1 MASKKT
7 LNVKNLEF
15 LGAARLA
22 ELLMEISEGDAF
34 AKRRLRLEI
43 AGTQSVED
51 VAHEIRK
58 RLNTIKRAR
67 SFIDWEK
74 IRTFSK
80 DLEAQRLAIIE
91 QVGKKE
97 PELALEL
104 LWQFMEISNFVF
116 ERSDDSN
123 GIISNIFHEAC
134 DDIGKLAEVTKP
146 EAKALA
152 DRVFDSLSKNS
163 YGQYDYLIETLAPA
177 LGKKGLEHL
186 KSCMIGLSNTPI
198 EKPPKNERKVIGWGS
213 GGEVY
218 EDEIEGRQRESTVRM
233 ALLQIADAQGDVDS
247 FIAQYDEKTR
257 KVPQIATEI
266 AQRLLAAERAAEAL
280 AVIDAAEHRRGWIPC
295 EWKQIRLDVLDSL
308 ERKGEAQKFRWA
320 CFESDLDSSHL
331 KDYLKALPDFED
343 FEAEEKALDYAHSFS
358 NAHEALRFLVSWPSL
373 ERAASLVITQADKI
387 DGNFYELLSP
397 AADALEAKH
406 PLAATLV
413 RRAMIDFSL
422 DNQRSTRYRHA
433 ARHLLECESL
443 AASIRDFGSFE
454 THDDYKSR
462 LKEKHGRKSSFWKH
476 NS

>member
-7 LNVKNLEF
+7 LNVKNLES

-22 ELLMEISEGDAF
+22 EFLMEASEGDAF
-34 AKRRLRLEI
+34 TKRRLRLEL
-43 AGTQSVED
+43 AGTESVDD

-58 RLNTIKRAR
+58 RLNTIKRAK

-74 IRTFSK
+74 VRAFAQ
-80 DLEAQRLAIIE
+80 DLEAQRRAIIE

-97 PELALEL
+97 PETALEL
-104 LWQFMEISNFVF
+104 LWQFMEVSNSVF

-123 GIISNIFHEAC
+123 GIIGDIFHEAC
-134 DDIGKLAEVTKP
+134 DDIGKIAEATKP

-152 DRVFDSLSKNS
+152 NRVFDSLNKNS

-186 KSCMIGLSNTPI
+186 KSCMIELSKTPV

-218 EDEIEGRQRESTVRM
+218 EDEMEEHCRESTVRI

-257 KVPQIATEI
+257 KVPQIAAEI
-266 AQRLLAAERAAEAL
+266 AQRLLAAKRAEEAL
-280 AVIDAAEHRRGWIPC
+280 AVIDTAEHRRGWIPC
-295 EWKQIRLDVLDSL
+295 EWKKIRLDVLDSL
-308 ERKGEAQKFRWA
+308 GRKDEAQKFRWA

-331 KDYLKALPDFED
+331 KNYLKALPDFED
-343 FEAEEKALDYAHSFS
+343 FEAEEKALDYARYFP
-358 NAHEALRFLVSWPSL
+358 NVHEALRFLISWPSL
-373 ERAASLVITQADKI
+373 NRAANLVMTQADKL
-387 DGNFYELLSP
+387 DGNFYELFSP

-413 RRAMIDFSL
+413 RRSMIDFSL
-422 DNQRSTRYRHA
+422 DNQRSSRYHHA

-443 AASIRDFGSFE
+443 AASVPDFCSFE
-454 THDDYKSR
+454 THDDYKAR

-476 NS
+476 LP